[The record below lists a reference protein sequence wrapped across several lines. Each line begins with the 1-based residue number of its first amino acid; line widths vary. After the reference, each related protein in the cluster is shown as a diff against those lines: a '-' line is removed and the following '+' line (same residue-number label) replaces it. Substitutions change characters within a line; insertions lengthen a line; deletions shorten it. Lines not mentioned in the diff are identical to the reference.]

1 MSNTIN
7 DLRTTLFETLQAV
20 KSGGIELDRAK
31 AICDI
36 SQTIIN
42 TAKAETDFAK
52 ATGAHVRSALIESG
66 DPHRVAMTA
75 PDRPSLVGQLAA
87 ANGGKR

>member
-7 DLRTTLFETLQAV
+7 DLRATLFETLKAV
-20 KSGGIELDRAK
+20 KSGAMEIDRAK
-31 AICDI
+31 SICDI

-52 ATGAHVRSALIESG
+52 ATGAHVRSALIEAG
-66 DPHRVAMTA
+66 DPHRPSLSA
-75 PDRPSLVGQLAA
+75 PERPSLVGQLAA